1 MIQTVLTN
9 ITEIINVIE
18 NIEIGDSTEGTIMET
33 NVFIETL
40 TTILIKIDLNLYD
53 EEFFDL
59 IYQISSITNIQSI
72 SIQEKEVLDLI
83 GNNLFSYNMKCITL
97 FELAIFLS

>member
-33 NVFIETL
+33 NIFIETL

-59 IYQISSITNIQSI
+59 IYQISSITNIESI
-72 SIQEKEVLDLI
+72 SIQEQEVLDLI
-83 GNNLFSYNMKCITL
+83 GKNLLSYNMKCITL
-97 FELAIFLS
+97 FELPIFLS

>member
-59 IYQISSITNIQSI
+59 IYQISSITNIESI